1 MKFKIKEDRDDVV
14 QVSIEGCLNQQDV
27 APPIDPIRALL
38 GPSAYQKTVLLDMRD
53 SSYLDSLCIGWLLSC
68 HKRFRE
74 QGGEAGHPLTP
85 HRRREC
91 DLAVAIEHRLSDGG
105 RLGKS
110 PSTRTRGGGLD
121 GLRRSF
127 LTRLFH

>member
-74 QGGEAGHPLTP
+74 QGGKLVIHSLPTVAANVISLLRLNTVFQMADDSEKALQ
-85 HRRREC
+85 
-91 DLAVAIEHRLSDGG
+91 LARGEVA
-105 RLGKS
+105 
-110 PSTRTRGGGLD
+110 
-121 GLRRSF
+121 
-127 LTRLFH
+127 